1 MDKRSSSMRDLA
13 RRLLAASQ
21 TVGDPHVHE
30 AVVVIEK
37 LRIILTK
44 FAGAEGFAS
53 LLRRALKLTS
63 ADVPAL
69 QSVKI
74 GADGRLEGFEQ
85 IVADKGT
92 GAAGGEAAVAITAHL
107 LDLLVTF
114 IGEPLTLTLVR
125 AAWPDISVAA

>member
-1 MDKRSSSMRDLA
+1 MDKPSSSMRDLA

-21 TVGDPHVHE
+21 TAAEPHVHE
-30 AVVVIEK
+30 AVIEK
-37 LRIILTK
+37 LRISLTR

-125 AAWPDISVAA
+125 AAWPDTSLAA

>member
-1 MDKRSSSMRDLA
+1 MDKPSSSMRDLA

-21 TVGDPHVHE
+21 TAAEPHVHE

-53 LLRRALKLTS
+53 LLRRALLLAS
-63 ADVPAL
+63 ADVAAL
-69 QSVKI
+69 QNVKI
-74 GADGRLEGFEQ
+74 CADGRLEGFEQ

-92 GAAGGEAAVAITAHL
+92 GAAEGEAAVAITSHL

-125 AAWPDISVAA
+125 AAWPDTSLAA

>member
-1 MDKRSSSMRDLA
+1 MRDLA

-21 TVGDPHVHE
+21 TAADPHVHE

-53 LLRRALKLTS
+53 LLRRALVLTS

-85 IVADKGT
+85 IVVEKGT
-92 GAAGGEAAVAITAHL
+92 GAAGSEAAVAITAHL
-107 LDLLVTF
+107 LDLLVIF

-125 AAWPDISVAA
+125 AAWPDTSLAA

>member
-1 MDKRSSSMRDLA
+1 MRDLA

-21 TVGDPHVHE
+21 TAGDPHVHE

-53 LLRRALKLTS
+53 LLRRALLLAT

-125 AAWPDISVAA
+125 AAWPDTSLAA

>member
-1 MDKRSSSMRDLA
+1 MDAPSSSMRDLA
-13 RRLLAASQ
+13 RRLLAASRSAS
-21 TVGDPHVHE
+21 DPHVHE

-63 ADVPAL
+63 ADVEAL

-74 GADGRLEGFEQ
+74 GTDGRLEGFEQ
-85 IVADKGT
+85 IVADK
-92 GAAGGEAAVAITAHL
+92 AGSSFGESSRSSFPRRLPPPPGPRRRVSRRQFLWRL
-107 LDLLVTF
+107 L
-114 IGEPLTLTLVR
+114 
-125 AAWPDISVAA
+125 